1 MTPPTQDQEEPRPT
15 VLITGCSAQGIGSAL
30 AQTFHERGFHV
41 FATARSLHKMAH
53 LADLP
58 HVTLLELD
66 VTSAEQI
73 ARAVAAVRAH
83 TSGRLDYLV
92 NNSGLPL
99 VRPALET
106 SLAEAQALF
115 DVNFWGAV
123 RVTQAFS
130 GMVVAAKGC
139 VVNIASLGGN
149 MPVVWNAFYA
159 ASKAALKSYGETLR
173 LELAP
178 FGVRVVTVMS
188 GVVRTQ
194 IFDKHPDLEFP
205 GSMYEPATDGVRR
218 MAAGE
223 SVKHPMAPEE
233 YARRL
238 VEDLLSGKT
247 GLVWRGKMASIGWF
261 LTTWMPTWVLDRM
274 GTAGMG
280 LEELKR

>member
-1 MTPPTQDQEEPRPT
+1 MSPPKQQPEETRKT
-15 VLITGCSAQGIGSAL
+15 VLITGCSAHGIGSAL
-30 AQTFHERGFHV
+30 AQTFQARGFHV
-41 FATARSLHKMAH
+41 FATARSLPKMAH

-58 HVTLLELD
+58 HMTLLELD
-66 VTSAEQI
+66 VTSPEQI

-83 TSGRLDYLV
+83 TSGTLDYLV

-106 SLAEAQALF
+106 SLDEAQALF
-115 DVNFWGAV
+115 DVNFWGTV
-123 RVTQAFS
+123 RVTQAFA

-188 GVVRTQ
+188 GVVQTQ
-194 IFDKHPDLEFP
+194 IFAKHPDLEFP
-205 GSMYEPATDGVRR
+205 GSMYEPATEGVRR
-218 MAAGE
+218 MAAGD
-223 SVKHPMAPEE
+223 SVKDPMAPEE
-233 YARRL
+233 YARR
-238 VEDLLSGKT
+238 VVDDLLAGKT
-247 GLVWRGKMASIGWF
+247 GLVWRGRMASIGWF

-280 LEELKR
+280 LEELRR